1 MNWRPKPI
9 ATGVTALVCA
19 LYFNVIFCEEMD
31 RGGRKNQQTL
41 QVVDMKLT
49 FSSPPPSANT
59 KKNQQNT
66 PPKTV
71 STPPEPE
78 APKLIPKPMVKP
90 VVKPKKPVKRLAAVP
105 VKKPEAKPIVKKKPT
120 AKKNIEIA
128 QVKHNDDK
136 KPHDKDLAKSNKP
149 TSIENNSQPSSIPA
163 IVQNTSSAA
172 SLQRAGVESAMQDYM
187 AQVRNYIAKQ
197 KRYPKEA
204 KIRRHQGNVTIS
216 FVIDAD
222 GHVSESKIIKTCK
235 SRYINKSVKVLL
247 SKLRFN
253 VAPAAIRDQFPKTV
267 ILDVNYQFG

>member
-19 LYFNVIFCEEMD
+19 LYFNVLFCEEID
-31 RGGRKNQQTL
+31 RGEMKNHQTL

-49 FSSPPPSANT
+49 FSSPQPSANT
-59 KKNQQNT
+59 EKNQQNT
-66 PPKTV
+66 PPETV
-71 STPPEPE
+71 SPPPEPE
-78 APKLIPKPMVKP
+78 VPKPMVKA
-90 VVKPKKPVKRLAAVP
+90 VVKPKKLVKRLAVVP
-105 VKKPEAKPIVKKKPT
+105 VKKPEPKPIVTMKSMPKKKR
-120 AKKNIEIA
+120 EIA
-128 QVKHNDDK
+128 RVKHNDDK
-136 KPHDKDLAKSNKP
+136 SSNEKDLAKNNKP
-149 TSIENNSQPSSIPA
+149 TSIENNSQPSSSPA
-163 IVQNTSSAA
+163 IVQSTSSAA

-222 GHVSESKIIKTCK
+222 GHVSEPKIVKTCK